1 MQQEVQMHYYRCR
14 AMNTEMETILL
25 SSSEQ
30 MSQELSKI
38 VDRWFYQVEHR
49 FSRFLPDSELSY
61 LNNHSGRLTLVS
73 ELMAEVLELA
83 EAFRIQTGGIFTPFV
98 YDALH
103 AAGYSQSFEKLDKE
117 KPTSTEEFSFRTAA
131 MMLHPQMKA
140 VQLRA
145 GSHLDLGGIAKG
157 WSAEKLA
164 GRLRRKYRIKR
175 GLVNAGGDVQLW
187 GGSSVNEP
195 WHIGIASPWNQDE
208 ELTIVSRREG
218 AVATSSVLGRRWKN
232 GLHEEQ
238 HHLID
243 PRTMKPGNSDVIQ
256 CSVAGDSVISCEI
269 WAKVV
274 CIVGLE
280 CGIVL
285 LRKHCPR
292 MEALIVSETG
302 DIHLVSHSHLRNERW
317 EIEQIDFFH
326 DRAI

>member
-1 MQQEVQMHYYRCR
+1 MQQEVQMHHYRCR
-14 AMNTEMETILL
+14 AMNTEIETILR

-30 MSQELSKI
+30 MSQELAKI

-73 ELMAEVLELA
+73 ELMAEVLTLA
-83 EAFRIQTGGIFTPFV
+83 ESFRLQTGGIFTPFV

-103 AAGYSQSFEKLDKE
+103 AAGYSESFEKLDK
-117 KPTSTEEFSFRTAA
+117 KTTTTTKEFSFHKTA

-140 VQLRA
+140 VQLQA

-157 WSAEKLA
+157 WSAERLA
-164 GRLRRKYRIKR
+164 ERLRRKHGIKR
-175 GLVNAGGDVQLW
+175 GLINAGGDVQLW

-195 WHIGIASPWNQDE
+195 WYIGIANPWNQDE

-218 AVATSSVLGRRWKN
+218 AVATSSVWGRRWKN
-232 GLHEEQ
+232 GQHEER

-256 CSVAGDSVISCEI
+256 CSVTGDSVIACEI

-280 CGIVL
+280 CGIAL

-292 MEALIVSETG
+292 MEALIVSGTG
-302 DIHLVSHSHLRNERW
+302 DLHLVSYSHHQKERW
-317 EIEQIDFFH
+317 ELDQIDFFH
-326 DRAI
+326 DIAI